1 MTSQLIRVL
10 LSAFSRIS
18 PGSTVRGTLGTR
30 RDFLSIAGAASIFA
44 TNRGFQSPTLFAQT
58 LPCGIE
64 ATDYG
69 LLPGLIYLNTGSAG
83 PTPRAVLEK
92 TIEAWALLETNP
104 VLQEY
109 STNGVFGQAEKVRQ
123 QAASFLGC
131 TSDELLLTRS
141 TSEAMNTVAQG
152 TRLKTGDRVLT
163 TDQEHAGGSDCWR
176 YLAERRGIVIDKVVV
191 PQGERDPQAL
201 VQRFA
206 DGIRPDTR
214 VISVSHVLYT
224 TGLRMPVTDI
234 SALARSH
241 KILCVVDGAQAAGA
255 TPIDVKAIGC
265 HAYATN
271 AHKWLMGPKG
281 VGMLYVSSDAVEDIK
296 PIQWTGGRK
305 YIDNSVGAG
314 PLPLV
319 VGLGAA
325 LETANRRGVAK
336 IEEHNLALRQR
347 AYQGLSQIAA
357 VKMMS
362 LPSGPLTSALLSVA
376 FPPDRDSHTL
386 QLKLHD
392 KYQIVTRHIGEQPFN
407 GLRIS
412 PHIFNTEADIDAF
425 IAALR
430 VELS

>member
-44 TNRGFQSPTLFAQT
+44 TNRGFQSPLFAQT

-191 PQGERDPQAL
+191 PLGERDPQAI

-412 PHIFNTEADIDAF
+412 PHIFNTEADIDAL

>member
-44 TNRGFQSPTLFAQT
+44 TNRGFQSPLFAQT

>member
-44 TNRGFQSPTLFAQT
+44 TNRGFQSPLFAQT

-191 PQGERDPQAL
+191 PLGERDPQAI

>member
-1 MTSQLIRVL
+1 M
-10 LSAFSRIS
+10 
-18 PGSTVRGTLGTR
+18 GTR

-44 TNRGFQSPTLFAQT
+44 TNRGFQSPLFAQT

-412 PHIFNTEADIDAF
+412 PHIFNTEADIDAL

>member
-44 TNRGFQSPTLFAQT
+44 TNRGFQSPLFAQT

-412 PHIFNTEADIDAF
+412 PHIFNTEADIDAL

>member
-191 PQGERDPQAL
+191 PLGERDPQAI

-376 FPPDRDSHTL
+376 LPPDRDSHTL